1 MSEVNTNAAETST
14 EAKAPSKMDLARP
27 IFNRVRAEGYEL
39 PEGKTARAEFIRLA
53 QEEAGLTAKGA
64 ATYWQ
69 NLVKEAKGL
78 PMYGSKKKE
87 VPQTEAQTEQT
98 AADAQGAADA
108 QANSEA
114 NPVEEQE
121 EAVA

>member
-1 MSEVNTNAAETST
+1 MSEVNTNTAETTNT
-14 EAKAPSKMDLARP
+14 EAKQPSKMDLARP
-27 IFNRVRAEGYEL
+27 IFQRVRAEDYEL

-69 NLVKEAKGL
+69 NLVKESKGL
-78 PMYGSKKKE
+78 KMYSSAKKKD
-87 VPQTEAQTEQT
+87 VPQTEAQTEQSAT
-98 AADAQGAADA
+98 DAQGAADA
-108 QANSEA
+108 QAGLA
-114 NPVEEQE
+114 EEQE

>member
-1 MSEVNTNAAETST
+1 MSEVNTNTAETTNT
-14 EAKAPSKMDLARP
+14 EVKQPSKMDLARP
-27 IFNRVRAEGYEL
+27 IFQRVRAEDYEL

-69 NLVKEAKGL
+69 NLVKESKGL
-78 PMYGSKKKE
+78 KMYSSAKKKD
-87 VPQTEAQTEQT
+87 VPQTEAQTEQSAT
-98 AADAQGAADA
+98 DAQGAADA
-108 QANSEA
+108 QAGLA
-114 NPVEEQE
+114 EEQE